1 MEMATSNTVKANR
14 YNHLI
19 ALFVCL
25 GSYSYGF
32 NSGIIGGVIGQP
44 SWYSYFGDFL
54 LPSGVL
60 WIILRSALEIWT
72 TG

>member
-1 MEMATSNTVKANR
+1 MAATNTVKANR
-14 YNHLI
+14 YNHVI

-44 SWYSYFGDFL
+44 SWYSYFSEYILSLWAWLSAPMMSEKGRGDL
-54 LPSGVL
+54 S
-60 WIILRSALEIWT
+60 
-72 TG
+72 